1 MNELLDIATEI
12 LNDAVAE
19 FTGLLGAHAT
29 VHKSAKD
36 FATDADLAIER
47 HLTARLTERTGIPVH
62 GEEHG
67 GPPLDNGTTWVL
79 DPIDG
84 TANFSLGLPLTATN
98 LALVRDGVPVI
109 GLTWAP
115 LLHQRF
121 AAVAG
126 GQVLRNG
133 EPVPALQRT
142 KLADVAIA
150 FGNVTANGGRRFPTG
165 WRMALLD
172 TLAERSLRVR
182 VLGST
187 AVEAAWTAVGVT
199 GGMIAFG
206 NHPWVVWSAT
216 STAVSTRWPA
226 AACWRP
232 RLAYTRSCWR
242 HWPRS
247 ARRATT
253 EAFRCAGRTGG
264 PSSRPAAS

>member
-1 MNELLDIATEI
+1 MRELLDIASEI
-12 LNDAVAE
+12 LDGAVAE
-19 FTGLLGAHAT
+19 FTSQLGAHAT

-47 HLTARLTERTGIPVH
+47 HLTTLLTERTGIPVH

-67 GPPLDNGTTWVL
+67 GPPLETGTAWVL

-126 GQVLRNG
+126 GQLLRNG
-133 EPVPALQRT
+133 EPVPALQRG

-172 TLAERSLRVR
+172 RLAERSLRVR

-206 NHPWVVWSAT
+206 NHPWDTFPGACQLRVAGGVVTDIDGSEHSLA
-216 STAVSTRWPA
+216 SRGMLA
-226 AACWRP
+226 AAP
-232 RLAYTRSCWR
+232 GVHEELL
-242 HWPRS
+242 
-247 ARRATT
+247 
-253 EAFRCAGRTGG
+253 EAVASVGS
-264 PSSRPAAS
+264 PSDY